1 MNVILYSTGCPK
13 CNILKKK
20 LADAKIDYRV
30 IEDVDVM
37 VSKGLKDVPWL
48 EVDGNLMNFVDS
60 SKWINERV

>member
-20 LADAKIDYRV
+20 LADAKIDYKV

-60 SKWINERV
+60 SKWINEVV

>member
-1 MNVILYSTGCPK
+1 MNIILYSTGCPK

-20 LADAKIDYRV
+20 LADAKMEYSV
-30 IEDVDVM
+30 VEDVDVM
-37 VSKGLKDVPWL
+37 LSKGLKDVPWL